1 MTTLTPFAAIE
12 DVLRTLLRRD
22 FDELDGTTPNHVG
35 SAVPANLKDVLPFV
49 RVGRI
54 GGPETELES
63 RPVVDVEVFH
73 STLTGA
79 RSLDSSI
86 TAYLHSGR
94 RQADLGSGVLVVIDN
109 VRTETT
115 GQEIPWDDPEIRRV
129 ASTHTLTVR
138 RR

>member
-1 MTTLTPFAAIE
+1 MTVLTPFAAIE
-12 DVLRTLLRRD
+12 DVLRTLFRAD
-22 FDELDGTTPNHVG
+22 FPALAGSNPNRVG
-35 SAVPANLKDVLPFV
+35 SFVPPNLKDVLPFV

-54 GGPETELES
+54 GGPQGKLED
-63 RPVVDVEVFH
+63 RPVVDIEVFH
-73 STLTGA
+73 DTLTGA
-79 RSLDSSI
+79 RDLDSAL

-94 RQADLGSGVLVVIDN
+94 LQADLGSNVLVVIDA

-129 ASTHTLTVR
+129 ASTHTFTVR